1 MIKIQEIST
10 KKELKQ
16 FVKFPFSLYKDNKY
30 WVPPIINEEVES
42 FDKTKNPVFEHA
54 DARFFIAL
62 QGGKIVGRVAAII
75 NRLEIDD
82 QKVPRMR
89 FGWIDFIDDFDVSKA
104 LLDKVIEIGQK
115 ENLKFIEGPLG
126 FSNLDKVGVLT
137 EGFDAISTMITWYN
151 YPYYIEHYKKHGLVS
166 GQKFIE
172 TKFFMKD
179 VDINKYRR
187 YASIVRERYKLK
199 AINFSST
206 KQVLPYVEEMFK
218 LFNTAYA
225 DLSSFVPVSD
235 KQIAYLKKKFISFI
249 NPEYIKFIVDEQ
261 GKLVTFSITMP
272 SFAEALQ
279 KANGKLFPTGFIHLL
294 KAKKHSSSSVFFL
307 IGILPEYQRKGV
319 TAIVFDEFFKTYN
332 EKGVDEMIITPELE
346 ENKDIQLI
354 WKNFKPNIY
363 KRRCTMRK
371 DIPTD

>member
-16 FVKFPFSLYKDNKY
+16 FVKFPFSLYKGNKY

-42 FDKTKNPVFEHA
+42 FDKLKNPVFEHA
-54 DARFFIAL
+54 DARFFIAFKD
-62 QGGKIVGRVAAII
+62 GKIAGRVAAIV
-75 NRLEIDD
+75 NRLEIDV

-89 FGWIDFIDDFDVSKA
+89 FGWIDFIDDPDVSKA

-137 EGFDAISTMITWYN
+137 EGFDSISTMITWYN
-151 YPYYIEHYKKHGLVS
+151 YPYYIEHYKKHGLIP
-166 GQKFIE
+166 GQNFIE

-187 YASIVRERYKLK
+187 YATVVKERYKLK

-206 KQVLPYVEEMFK
+206 KEVLPYVEEMFK

-235 KQIAYLKKKFISFI
+235 KQIAYLKKKFIGFI

-261 GKLVTFSITMP
+261 GKLITFSITMP

-279 KANGKLFPTGFIHLL
+279 KANGKLFPTGFMHLL
-294 KAKKHSSSSVFFL
+294 KAKKHSKSSVFFL
-307 IGILPEYQRKGV
+307 IGILPEYQKKGV
-319 TAIVFDEFFKTYN
+319 TAIVFDEFFKTYT

>member
-42 FDKTKNPVFEHA
+42 FDKLKNPVFEHA
-54 DARFFIAL
+54 DARFFIAFKD
-62 QGGKIVGRVAAII
+62 GKIAGRVAAII
-75 NRLEIDD
+75 NRLEIDI

-89 FGWIDFIDDFDVSKA
+89 FGWIDFIDDLDVSKA
-104 LLDKVIEIGQK
+104 LLDKIIEIGKK

-137 EGFDAISTMITWYN
+137 EGFETISTMITWYN
-151 YPYYIEHYKKHGLVS
+151 YPYYIEHYKKYGLIT

-261 GKLVTFSITMP
+261 GKLITFSITMP

-294 KAKKHSSSSVFFL
+294 KAKNHSKSSVFFL
-307 IGILPEYQRKGV
+307 IGILPEYQKKGV
-319 TAIVFDEFFKTYN
+319 TAIVFDEFFKTYT

-371 DIPTD
+371 DILTD

>member
-16 FVKFPFSLYKDNKY
+16 FVKFPFSLYKGNEY

-62 QGGKIVGRVAAII
+62 KDGKIAGRVAAIT
-75 NRLEIDD
+75 NKLEIDV
-82 QKVPRMR
+82 QKVARMR
-89 FGWIDFIDDFDVSKA
+89 FGWIDFIDDLDVSKA
-104 LLDKVIEIGQK
+104 LLDKVLEIGKK
-115 ENLKFIEGPLG
+115 ENLEFIEGPLG

-137 EGFDAISTMITWYN
+137 EGFDSLSTMITWYN
-151 YPYYIEHYKKHGLVS
+151 YPYYIEHYKKHGLVT

-172 TKFFMKD
+172 TKFSIQD

-187 YASIVRERYKLK
+187 YATVIRERYKLK

-261 GKLVTFSITMP
+261 GKLITFSITMP
-272 SFAEALQ
+272 SFATALQ
-279 KANGKLFPTGFIHLL
+279 KANGKLFPTGFMHLL
-294 KAKKHSSSSVFFL
+294 KAKKHSKSSVFFL

-319 TAIVFDEFFKTYN
+319 TAIVFDEFFKTYTD
-332 EKGVDEMIITPELE
+332 KGVHELIITPELE

-354 WKNFKPNIY
+354 WKNFNPNIY
-363 KRRCTMRK
+363 KKRCTMRK
-371 DIPTD
+371 DIIRD